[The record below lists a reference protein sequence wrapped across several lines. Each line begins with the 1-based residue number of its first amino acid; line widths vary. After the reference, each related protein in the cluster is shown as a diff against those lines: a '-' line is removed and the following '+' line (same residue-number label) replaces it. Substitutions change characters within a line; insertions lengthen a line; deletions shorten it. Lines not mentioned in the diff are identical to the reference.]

1 MKASQIHVRKTNQ
14 CIFVSDAI
22 RDSPVPPASLGG
34 GSRRPCRLIL
44 GSATS
49 RTLTL
54 WTSGEGRSLVAT
66 KDVGHYC
73 PGKPCISLMW
83 VLLFSKKKKT
93 QNNFSF
99 IGIFLNYYMYLCIID
114 FGCGRERWWGIAI
127 YIHVIVNVVLIHAPI
142 FTTSGVVSQFVLD
155 PYRCEDKTH
164 QVNSNFVIWQKHK
177 WIYHVTRLI
186 QWRCVN
192 FV

>member
-1 MKASQIHVRKTNQ
+1 MYVRQINVFLCQMRYGIHR
-14 CIFVSDAI
+14 CLL
-22 RDSPVPPASLGG
+22 PASEEDRGDHAGWFWDPLRAGLWLCGHLGRG
-34 GSRRPCRLIL
+34 GHWWRQRMWDTTVRGNLVF
-44 GSATS
+44 
-49 RTLTL
+49 L
-54 WTSGEGRSLVAT
+54 WCE
-66 KDVGHYC
+66 
-73 PGKPCISLMW
+73 
-83 VLLFSKKKKT
+83 FSYLAKKKKT
-93 QNNFSF
+93 QNNSSF

-155 PYRCEDKTH
+155 PYRCEDETH